1 MSASAVA
8 THFPP
13 STSRLRRFQR
23 QQGWLVSVAVLLV
36 LLVVLRA
43 SQVPSFGAFELRALF
58 GGSLAIVLLSMA
70 QAVVVISGGLNMAA
84 GSLLVFANCFSA
96 LLMKDGD
103 LAGNALIA
111 LLTIGVCVLI
121 SALLGFLTNVTGVP
135 DIIVTLALSFV
146 IGGGA
151 LVLMPSP
158 GGGVATSFQKVM
170 VGSFSNPLPPV
181 VWILIALLVIWYPF
195 KRSRAGVATYAM
207 GSDSGAAFLA
217 GVNLARTRTVAYAVS
232 GAIIGLGG
240 VVATAFTGSAD
251 SQITTGLSLLL
262 SSVGAAVL
270 GGVALTGG
278 KGGLLGPALGALI
291 IGLIPAVMLGFGWDP
306 SLAQVAQGVIVIAV
320 VMIGAFA
327 QTRGKTA

>member
-1 MSASAVA
+1 MSAPGSVTA
-8 THFPP
+8 FPAP
-13 STSRLRRFQR
+13 SSRLRRFQR
-23 QQGWLVSVAVLLV
+23 QHGWFVSVAVLLV
-36 LLVVLRA
+36 LLVALRA
-43 SQVPSFGAFELRALF
+43 SQVPAFGGFELRALF
-58 GGSLAIVLLSMA
+58 GGALAIVLLSMA

-84 GSLLVFANCFSA
+84 GSLLVFANSFSA

-111 LLTIGVCVLI
+111 LLTIGVCVVI
-121 SALLGFLTNVTGVP
+121 SALLGYLTNVTGVP

-146 IGGGA
+146 IGGAA

-158 GGGVATSFQKVM
+158 GGGVAPAFQTVM
-170 VGSFSNPLPPV
+170 VGSFSNPLPAV
-181 VWILIALLVIWYPF
+181 VWILITLVVWLPF
-195 KRSRAGVATYAM
+195 KRSRSGVAIYAM
-207 GSDSGAAFLA
+207 GSDSGAAYLA
-217 GVNLARTRTVAYAVS
+217 GVNLGRTRTVAYAVS
-232 GAIIGLGG
+232 GAIVGLGG

-270 GGVALTGG
+270 GGVALSGG
-278 KGGLLGPALGALI
+278 KGGLMGPAIGALI

-327 QTRGKTA
+327 QTRGKSA